1 MPLLIVGFGIVLLL
15 VLITGFKL
23 NTFISLIIVS
33 FIVALTLG
41 MPLEE
46 VVTSIEGGL
55 GGTLGHIALI
65 FGLGAMLGRLIADA
79 GGAQRIAMTLI
90 NKFGEQRIQWAVVAA
105 SFIVGIALFF
115 EVGLVLLV
123 PIVFSIAKALRVSI
137 LHLGI
142 PMAAALLATHSFLPP
157 HPGPTTIASEYG
169 ANIGV
174 VLLYG
179 IIIAIPAVI
188 FAGPLYTKLAKKIVP
203 NAFGKTGNI
212 DSLGDQKTFKLEE
225 TPGFGIS
232 VLTSMFP
239 VLLMA
244 ISTILDMVQKSV
256 GFEDNTFIEIIRLIG
271 NPSTAMLISILLA
284 FYTMGTARNIP
295 IKDVMN
301 SCSSSI
307 SSIGMMLLIIGGGGA
322 FKQVLINGGVGD
334 YVAELF
340 AGTSM
345 SPIILAWLVAAILR
359 ISLGSATVAA
369 ISTAGL
375 VIPMLAQYDVNLAL
389 VTLATG
395 AGSAICSHVNDAG
408 FWMIKEYFG
417 LSMKETFATWTVL
430 STIVSVSG
438 LVFILLI
445 NASLILSGALI
456 ALIILVTLYF
466 VLFAQPSSN
475 KLRKGF
481 RVIKS

>member
-1 MPLLIVGFGIVLLL
+1 MPLLIVAFGIILLL
-15 VLITGFKL
+15 ILITGFKL
-23 NTFISLIIVS
+23 NTFVSLIVVS
-33 FIVALTLG
+33 FVVSLALGTPLKDIVT
-41 MPLEE
+41 
-46 VVTSIEGGL
+46 TIEGGL

-90 NKFGEQRIQWAVVAA
+90 NKFGEDKIQWAVVVA

-115 EVGLVLLV
+115 EVGLVLLI
-123 PIVFSIAKALRVSI
+123 PIVFTMAKELKVSI

-157 HPGPTTIASEYG
+157 HPGPTVIAGEYG
-169 ANIGV
+169 ADIGL

-179 IIIAIPAVI
+179 IIVAIPAVI
-188 FAGPLYTKLAKKIVP
+188 LAGPLYTKIAKKIVP
-203 NAFGKTGNI
+203 DAFKKTGNI
-212 DSLGDQKTFKLEE
+212 ASLGEQKTFKLEE
-225 TPGFGIS
+225 TPRFGIS
-232 VLTSMFP
+232 VLTAMFP

-244 ISTILDMVQKSV
+244 IATILDMVQKSV
-256 GFEDNTFIEIIRLIG
+256 GFEDNTFIVIVRLIG
-271 NPSTAMLISILLA
+271 NASTAMLLSLFLA
-284 FYTMGTARNIP
+284 FYTMGIARKTP
-295 IKDVMN
+295 IKDVMA

-307 SSIGMMLLIIGGGGA
+307 AAIGMMLLIIGGGGA
-322 FKQVLINGGVGD
+322 FKQVLITGGVGD

-340 AGTSM
+340 KGSAM

-359 ISLGSATVAA
+359 VSLGSATVAA

-375 VIPMLAQYDVNLAL
+375 VIPILGQYDVNLAL

-417 LSMKETFATWTVL
+417 LSMKETFSTWTVL
-430 STIVSVSG
+430 STIASVTG
-438 LVFILLI
+438 LGFILLL
-445 NASLILSGALI
+445 NSSLIITGIIIVL
-456 ALIILVTLYF
+456 LIIATIYF
-466 VLFAQPSSN
+466 SMTGRTKDKRNTV
-475 KLRKGF
+475 G
-481 RVIKS
+481 V